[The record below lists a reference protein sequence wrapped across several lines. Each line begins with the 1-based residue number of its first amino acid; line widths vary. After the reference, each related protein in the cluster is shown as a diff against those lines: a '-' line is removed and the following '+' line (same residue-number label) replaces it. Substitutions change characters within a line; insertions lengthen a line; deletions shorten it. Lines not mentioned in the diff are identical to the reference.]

1 VCARIAQVVLFVLL
15 ALLATGS
22 SAAAEQPAKSL
33 AKALGVRVLVPGG
46 GGTAAFV
53 SAPPAASASAG
64 SYTYVDALSTGAIE
78 TSARATSGQRATS
91 TALASVTGVS
101 LFGGEISVGQAV
113 VRARAFASGIA
124 GGADLLGSSVSG
136 VQILGS
142 SVVVS
147 PNRRVPLADWG
158 YAVLL
163 EQAVVAEPR
172 GRLGKR
178 VFASAVHVHL
188 TAAHGGLPAGTDIT
202 IGYAEA
208 FASAVK
214 TPVAT
219 TTPDEPES
227 PAPPNDPVEQPPG
240 ANPSPPPAVQSPPSD
255 VKPEL
260 TAAGYVFPV
269 YGPAASFTDD
279 FGAARAD
286 TGWHHGNDIFAPIG
300 TPLLAVADG
309 TLFSVGVNSL
319 GGNRLWLRDR
329 SGNEFYYAHLSAFSP
344 LAEKGAAV
352 KAGDVVGFVG
362 ATGDAVGTPPHLHF
376 EIHPAG
382 LLGLGYDGVVNP
394 YEYLVAW
401 RRLDDL
407 SLGLATRP
415 GTAPPPGAVLLEVS
429 DISSTTG
436 LDPEALA
443 RTLEMSALFGE
454 SLGPAKAE
462 QSSSPGFSG

>member
-1 VCARIAQVVLFVLL
+1 VLL
-15 ALLATGS
+15 SLLAAGP
-22 SAAAEQPAKSL
+22 SAAAEQPANST
-33 AKALGVRVLVPGG
+33 AKALGVRVVVPGG

-53 SAPPAASASAG
+53 SAPPAATAAAG
-64 SYTYVDALSTGAIE
+64 SYAYVTALSTGAIE
-78 TSARATSGQRATS
+78 TSVRATSGQRATS
-91 TALASVTGVS
+91 TALASVTGIS

-113 VRARAFASGIA
+113 VRARAFASGTA

-136 VQILGS
+136 IQILGR
-142 SVVVS
+142 SVTAS

-188 TAAHGGLPAGTDIT
+188 TAAHGGLPAGADIT

-208 FASAVK
+208 AASA
-214 TPVAT
+214 PIPA
-219 TTPDEPES
+219 PPQEEPES
-227 PAPPNDPVEQPPG
+227 PAPPNDPVEPPPG
-240 ANPSPPPAVQSPPSD
+240 ANPSPPPTVQSPPSD
-255 VKPEL
+255 VRPEL

-344 LAEKGAAV
+344 LAEEGAAV

-394 YEYLVAW
+394 YEYLIAW

-415 GTAPPPGAVLLEVS
+415 GKAPPAGAVLLEAA
-429 DISSTTG
+429 DISSSSG
-436 LDPEALA
+436 LDAVALA

-454 SLGPAKAE
+454 SLAPPKAE
-462 QSSSPGFSG
+462 QSSSPGFSE

>member
-1 VCARIAQVVLFVLL
+1 MVL

-22 SAAAEQPAKSL
+22 SAAAEQPANGS

-53 SAPPAASASAG
+53 SAPPAASAAAG
-64 SYTYVDALSTGAIE
+64 SYAYLNALSTGAIE
-78 TSARATSGQRATS
+78 ASARATSGQRATS
-91 TALASVTGVS
+91 TALASVTEVS

-142 SVVVS
+142 SVAVS

-178 VFASAVHVHL
+178 VFASAMHVHL

-219 TTPDEPES
+219 NTPDEPEG

-329 SGNEFYYAHLSAFSP
+329 TGNEFYYAHLSAFSP
-344 LAEKGAAV
+344 VAQEGAAV

-394 YEYLVAW
+394 YEYLIAW

-415 GTAPPPGAVLLEVS
+415 GKAPPPGAVLLEAS
-429 DISSTTG
+429 DISSMSG

-454 SLGPAKAE
+454 SLTPAKAE

>member
-1 VCARIAQVVLFVLL
+1 MLL

-22 SAAAEQPAKSL
+22 SAAAEQPANGT

-64 SYTYVDALSTGAIE
+64 SYTYVDALSIGAIE
-78 TSARATSGQRATS
+78 TSARATSGRRATS

-113 VRARAFASGIA
+113 IRAGAFASGVA

-142 SVVVS
+142 SVVAS

-163 EQAVVAEPR
+163 EQAVVAEPL
-172 GRLGKR
+172 GRFGKR

-208 FASAVK
+208 SASALK
-214 TPVAT
+214 APVAA
-219 TTPDEPES
+219 TTPAQPES
-227 PAPPNDPVEQPPG
+227 PDPPNDPVEQPPG
-240 ANPSPPPAVQSPPSD
+240 SNPLPPPTVQSTPSD
-255 VKPEL
+255 VRPQL

-344 LAEKGAAV
+344 LAQEGAAV

-394 YEYLVAW
+394 YEYLIAW

-415 GTAPPPGAVLLEVS
+415 GKAPPPGAVLLEAF
-429 DISSTTG
+429 DISSTSG

-454 SLGPAKAE
+454 SLAPAKAE

>member
-1 VCARIAQVVLFVLL
+1 VLL
-15 ALLATGS
+15 ALGTAGS
-22 SAAAEQPAKSL
+22 SAAAEQPAKGT

-46 GGTAAFV
+46 GGTSAFV

-64 SYTYVDALSTGAIE
+64 SYAYLDALSTGAIQA
-78 TSARATSGQRATS
+78 SARATSGRRATS
-91 TALASVTGVS
+91 TAQTSVTGVS
-101 LFGGEISVGQAV
+101 LFGGEISVGQV
-113 VRARAFASGIA
+113 VIRGRAFASGAA

-163 EQAVVAEPR
+163 EQAVVAEPA
-172 GRLGKR
+172 GRHGKR

-208 FASAVK
+208 SASAPK
-214 TPVAT
+214 APAPT
-219 TTPDEPES
+219 TTPDESGS

-240 ANPSPPPAVQSPPSD
+240 SNASPPPTVQSPPSD

-329 SGNEFYYAHLSAFSP
+329 SGNEFYYAHLSAYSP
-344 LAEKGAAV
+344 LAEEGAAV
-352 KAGDVVGFVG
+352 RAGDVVGFVG
-362 ATGDAVGTPPHLHF
+362 TTGDAVGTPPHLHF

-394 YEYLVAW
+394 YEYLIAW

-415 GTAPPPGAVLLEVS
+415 GKAPPPGAVLLEAS
-429 DISSTTG
+429 DISAISG

-443 RTLEMSALFGE
+443 RTLEMAALFGE
-454 SLGPAKAE
+454 SLAPAKAE
-462 QSSSPGFSG
+462 ESSSPGFSG

>member
-1 VCARIAQVVLFVLL
+1 MHRFFGALFVLG
-15 ALLATGS
+15 ALLAAGPLV
-22 SAAAEQPAKSL
+22 AAAQPAKGT
-33 AKALGVRVLVPGG
+33 AEALGVRVLVPGG

-53 SAPPAASASAG
+53 SAPPAASAAAG
-64 SYTYVDALSTGAIE
+64 SYAYFDALSTGAIQ
-78 TSARATSGQRATS
+78 TSVRATSGLRATS
-91 TALASVTGVS
+91 TALASVTGIS
-101 LFGGEISVGQAV
+101 LFGGEISVGRAA
-113 VRARAFASGIA
+113 VRARAFASSAA

-136 VQILGS
+136 IHILGTA
-142 SVVVS
+142 VVAT

-163 EQAVVAEPR
+163 EQAVVAEPA
-172 GRLGKR
+172 GRRGKR

-208 FASAVK
+208 SASARK
-214 TPVAT
+214 APPAT

-227 PAPPNDPVEQPPG
+227 RDAPNDPVEQPPG
-240 ANPSPPPAVQSPPSD
+240 ASLSPPPTVQSPPSD

-279 FGAARAD
+279 FGAARAT
-286 TGWHHGNDIFAPIG
+286 TGWHHGNDIFAPVG

-344 LAEKGAAV
+344 VAQEGAAV
-352 KAGDVVGFVG
+352 KAGDVVGFMG

-394 YEYLVAW
+394 YEYLIAW

-415 GTAPPPGAVLLEVS
+415 GKAPPPGAVLLEAA
-429 DISSTTG
+429 DISAMSG
-436 LDPEALA
+436 LDPDALA
-443 RTLEMSALFGE
+443 RTLELSALFGE
-454 SLGPAKAE
+454 SLAPVEPEA
-462 QSSSPGFSG
+462 SSSPGFSG

>member
-1 VCARIAQVVLFVLL
+1 MLL
-15 ALLATGS
+15 ALLAAGS
-22 SAAAEQPAKSL
+22 SAAAEQPAKGT
-33 AKALGVRVLVPGG
+33 ATALGVRVLVPGG
-46 GGTAAFV
+46 GGTAALV
-53 SAPPAASASAG
+53 SAPPAASAAAE
-64 SYTYVDALSTGAIE
+64 SYAYLDALSTGAIRA
-78 TSARATSGQRATS
+78 SARATSGQRATA

-113 VRARAFASGIA
+113 VRARAVASGAA

-136 VQILGS
+136 VEILGS
-142 SVVVS
+142 SVVAS

-163 EQAVVAEPR
+163 EQAVVAEPT

-208 FASAVK
+208 SASAPK
-214 TPVAT
+214 TPAA
-219 TTPDEPES
+219 TPDEPES
-227 PAPPNDPVEQPPG
+227 PAPPNDPVQQPPG
-240 ANPSPPPAVQSPPSD
+240 ANPSPPPAVHSPPSD

-286 TGWHHGNDIFAPIG
+286 IGWHHGNDIFAPIG

-319 GGNRLWLRDR
+319 GGNRLWLRDW

-344 LAEKGAAV
+344 LAEEGAAV

-394 YEYLVAW
+394 YEYLIAW

-415 GTAPPPGAVLLEVS
+415 GKAPPPGAVLLEAS
-429 DISSTTG
+429 DISSTSG

-443 RTLEMSALFGE
+443 RTLEMAALFGE
-454 SLGPAKAE
+454 SLAPAKAE
-462 QSSSPGFSG
+462 ESSSPGFSG

>member
-1 VCARIAQVVLFVLL
+1 
-15 ALLATGS
+15 
-22 SAAAEQPAKSL
+22 
-33 AKALGVRVLVPGG
+33 
-46 GGTAAFV
+46 
-53 SAPPAASASAG
+53 
-64 SYTYVDALSTGAIE
+64 
-78 TSARATSGQRATS
+78 
-91 TALASVTGVS
+91 
-101 LFGGEISVGQAV
+101 
-113 VRARAFASGIA
+113 VRARAFASGAA

-136 VQILGS
+136 IQILGAP
-142 SVVVS
+142 VVAS
-147 PNRRVPLADWG
+147 PNRQVPLADWG

-163 EQAVVAEPR
+163 EQAVVAEPA

-202 IGYAEA
+202 IGYAETS
-208 FASAVK
+208 ASAPK
-214 TPVAT
+214 APTP

-227 PAPPNDPVEQPPG
+227 EPPPNDPVEQPPG
-240 ANPSPPPAVQSPPSD
+240 ASSSPPPAVQSPPSD

-269 YGPAASFTDD
+269 YGPAASFTND

-286 TGWHHGNDIFAPIG
+286 TGWHHGNDIFAPVG

-344 LAEKGAAV
+344 LAQEGATV

-394 YEYLVAW
+394 YEYLLAW

-415 GTAPPPGAVLLEVS
+415 GKAPPPGAVLLEAS
-429 DISSTTG
+429 DISSTSG

-443 RTLEMSALFGE
+443 QILEMSALFGE
-454 SLGPAKAE
+454 SLAPAKTE
-462 QSSSPGFSG
+462 ESSSPGFSG

>member
-1 VCARIAQVVLFVLL
+1 MLAALFAV
-15 ALLATGS
+15 GP
-22 SAAAEQPAKSL
+22 SAAAEQPAKGT
-33 AKALGVRVLVPGG
+33 AQALGVRVLVPGG
-46 GGTAAFV
+46 GGTAALV

-64 SYTYVDALSTGAIE
+64 SYAYLDALLTGAIQ
-78 TSARATSGQRATS
+78 TSVRATSGTRATS
-91 TALASVTGVS
+91 TALASVAGVS
-101 LFGGEISVGQAV
+101 LFGGEISVAQAV
-113 VRARAFASGIA
+113 VRARAFASGTA

-142 SVVVS
+142 SVAAT

-163 EQAVVAEPR
+163 EQAVVAEPK

-178 VFASAVHVHL
+178 VFASALHVHL
-188 TAAHGGLPAGTDIT
+188 TAAHGGLPAGADIT

-208 FASAVK
+208 SAGAPK
-214 TPVAT
+214 MPAAA
-219 TTPDEPES
+219 PDENES
-227 PAPPNDPVEQPPG
+227 QPPPNDPVQQPPG
-240 ANPSPPPAVQSPPSD
+240 SNSSPPPAVQSFPSD

-344 LAEKGAAV
+344 LAEEGAAV

-362 ATGDAVGTPPHLHF
+362 ASGDAVGTPPHLHF

-394 YEYLVAW
+394 FEYLIAW

-415 GTAPPPGAVLLEVS
+415 GKAPPPGAVLLEAL
-429 DISSTTG
+429 DISSTSG

-443 RTLEMSALFGE
+443 QTLEMSALFGE
-454 SLGPAKAE
+454 SLVPAKAE
-462 QSSSPGFSG
+462 ESSSPGFSG

>member
-1 VCARIAQVVLFVLL
+1 VLL
-15 ALLATGS
+15 SLLAAGS
-22 SAAAEQPAKSL
+22 AAAAEQPANST
-33 AKALGVRVLVPGG
+33 AKALGVRVVVPGG

-53 SAPPAASASAG
+53 SAPPAASAGAG
-64 SYTYVDALSTGAIE
+64 SYAYVDALSTGAIE
-78 TSARATSGQRATS
+78 TSVRATSGQRATS
-91 TALASVTGVS
+91 AALASVTGVS

-113 VRARAFASGIA
+113 VRARAFASSAA
-124 GGADLLGSSVSG
+124 GGADLLGTSVSG
-136 VQILGS
+136 VQILGRS
-142 SVVVS
+142 ITVS

-163 EQAVVAEPR
+163 EQAVVAAPR
-172 GRLGKR
+172 GSLGKR
-178 VFASAVHVHL
+178 VFASAVHIHL
-188 TAAHGGLPAGTDIT
+188 TAAHGGLPAGADIT

-208 FASAVK
+208 SASARAA
-214 TPVAT
+214 PQ
-219 TTPDEPES
+219 DEAES
-227 PAPPNDPVEQPPG
+227 PAPPNDPVQQPPG
-240 ANPSPPPAVQSPPSD
+240 SNPSPPPTVQSPPSE

-300 TPLLAVADG
+300 TPLLAVTNG

-344 LAEKGAAV
+344 LAEEGAAV
-352 KAGDVVGFVG
+352 RAGDVIGFVG

-376 EIHPAG
+376 EIHPAS

-394 YEYLVAW
+394 YEYLIAW

-415 GTAPPPGAVLLEVS
+415 GKAPPPGAVLLEAA
-429 DISSTTG
+429 DISSTSG
-436 LDPEALA
+436 LDPVALA
-443 RTLEMSALFGE
+443 RTLELSALFGE
-454 SLGPAKAE
+454 SLAPAKVE
-462 QSSSPGFSG
+462 QSSSPGFSE

>member
-1 VCARIAQVVLFVLL
+1 VLF
-15 ALLATGS
+15 ALLAAGS
-22 SAAAEQPAKSL
+22 SAAAEQPANGT

-46 GGTAAFV
+46 GGTAALV

-64 SYTYVDALSTGAIE
+64 SYTYRDVLSTGAIE
-78 TSARATSGQRATS
+78 TSARATSGRRATS

-101 LFGGEISVGQAV
+101 LFGGAISVGQAV
-113 VRARAFASGIA
+113 VRARAFASGVA

-142 SVVVS
+142 SVTVS

-208 FASAVK
+208 SASALK
-214 TPVAT
+214 APVAT
-219 TTPDEPES
+219 THVEPEN

-240 ANPSPPPAVQSPPSD
+240 ANPSPPPTVQSPPSD

-260 TAAGYVFPV
+260 AAAGYVFPV

-329 SGNEFYYAHLSAFSP
+329 SGNEFYYAHLSAFAP
-344 LAEKGAAV
+344 LAQEGAAV

-394 YEYLVAW
+394 YEYLIAW

-415 GTAPPPGAVLLEVS
+415 GKAPPPGAVLLEAS
-429 DISSTTG
+429 DISSTSG

-454 SLGPAKAE
+454 SLGPAEAE

>member
-1 VCARIAQVVLFVLL
+1 MLL

-22 SAAAEQPAKSL
+22 SAAAEQPANGS

-53 SAPPAASASAG
+53 SAPPAASAAAG
-64 SYTYVDALSTGAIE
+64 SYAYLNALSTGAIE
-78 TSARATSGQRATS
+78 TS
-91 TALASVTGVS
+91 
-101 LFGGEISVGQAV
+101 
-113 VRARAFASGIA
+113 ARAFASGIA

-142 SVVVS
+142 SVAVS

-163 EQAVVAEPR
+163 EQAVVTEPR

-188 TAAHGGLPAGTDIT
+188 TAAHGGLPAGADIT

-219 TTPDEPES
+219 TTPDEAES

-415 GTAPPPGAVLLEVS
+415 GKAPPPGAVLLEAS
-429 DISSTTG
+429 DISSMSG
-436 LDPEALA
+436 LDPVALA

-454 SLGPAKAE
+454 SLAPAKAE

>member
-1 VCARIAQVVLFVLL
+1 MLLSLL
-15 ALLATGS
+15 AAGS
-22 SAAAEQPAKSL
+22 SAAAEQPANST
-33 AKALGVRVLVPGG
+33 AKALGVRVVVQGG
-46 GGTAAFV
+46 GGTAAFA
-53 SAPPAASASAG
+53 SAPPAASAGAG
-64 SYTYVDALSTGAIE
+64 SYAYRDALSTGAIE

-101 LFGGEISVGQAV
+101 VFGGEISVGQAV
-113 VRARAFASGIA
+113 VRARAFASSAA
-124 GGADLLGSSVSG
+124 GGADLLGTSVSG
-136 VQILGS
+136 VQILGR
-142 SVVVS
+142 SVAVS

-163 EQAVVAEPR
+163 EQAVVAAPR
-172 GRLGKR
+172 GSLGKR
-178 VFASAVHVHL
+178 VFASAVHIHL
-188 TAAHGGLPAGTDIT
+188 TAAHGGLPAGADIT

-208 FASAVK
+208 SASAL
-214 TPVAT
+214 TQE
-219 TTPDEPES
+219 EPES

-240 ANPSPPPAVQSPPSD
+240 ANPSPPPTVQSPPSE
-255 VKPEL
+255 VKPAL

-300 TPLLAVADG
+300 TPLLAVTDG

-344 LAEKGAAV
+344 LAEEGAAV

-376 EIHPAG
+376 EIHPAS

-394 YEYLVAW
+394 YDYLIAW

-415 GTAPPPGAVLLEVS
+415 GKAPPPGAVLLEAA
-429 DISSTTG
+429 DISSTSG

-443 RTLEMSALFGE
+443 RTLELSALFGE
-454 SLGPAKAE
+454 SLAPPKAE
-462 QSSSPGFSG
+462 QSSSPGFSE

>member
-1 VCARIAQVVLFVLL
+1 
-15 ALLATGS
+15 
-22 SAAAEQPAKSL
+22 
-33 AKALGVRVLVPGG
+33 
-46 GGTAAFV
+46 
-53 SAPPAASASAG
+53 
-64 SYTYVDALSTGAIE
+64 
-78 TSARATSGQRATS
+78 
-91 TALASVTGVS
+91 VTGVS

-113 VRARAFASGIA
+113 VRARAFASGAA

-136 VQILGS
+136 VEILGS
-142 SVVVS
+142 PVAVS

-163 EQAVVAEPR
+163 EQAVVAGPR
-172 GRLGKR
+172 GHFGKK
-178 VFASAVHVHL
+178 VFASAMHVHL
-188 TAAHGGLPAGTDIT
+188 TTAHAGLPPGTDIT
-202 IGYAEA
+202 IAYAESS
-208 FASAVK
+208 ASAPEAAT
-214 TPVAT
+214 TPV
-219 TTPDEPES
+219 PPES
-227 PAPPNDPVEQPPG
+227 PPPPNDPVAQPSG
-240 ANPSPPPAVQSPPSD
+240 GTAAPPPAVQAPPSG
-255 VKPEL
+255 VTPAL

-269 YGPAASFTDD
+269 YGPAASFSDD

-309 TLFSVGVNSL
+309 TLFSVGVNTL

-329 SGNEFYYAHLSAFSP
+329 SGNEFYYAHLSAYSP
-344 LAEKGAAV
+344 LAKDGAVV

-394 YEYLVAW
+394 YEYLLAW

-407 SLGLATRP
+407 SLGLSTRP
-415 GTAPPPGAVLLEVS
+415 GKAPPPGAVLLEAS
-429 DISSTTG
+429 DISATSG

-454 SLGPAKAE
+454 SLAPPKPE
-462 QSSSPGFSG
+462 SSSPGFSG